1 MKYIYKFNTWLNET
15 KIKDLF
21 HPKVGIPVIFNAK
34 DYPELANDFYELI
47 SIAYSELG
55 GHTKINKPEDIFSSD
70 WNFWEGIDIDND
82 ED

>member
-1 MKYIYKFNTWLNET
+1 MALNET

-47 SIAYSELG
+47 NSLFRTWWTY
-55 GHTKINKPEDIFSSD
+55 KNK
-70 WNFWEGIDIDND
+70 
-82 ED
+82 